1 MRMSMEK
8 CLINNY
14 LLKHGMNYFGERD
27 LIYIDM
33 MGTADVN
40 NEGGPDNFF

>member
-1 MRMSMEK
+1 MRNSMEK